1 MRIAEFSTWD
11 IIKALCINRNC
22 LQEWIRLGVVRPT
35 IRARGT
41 GTRNR
46 FTFDDVV
53 KVNVFR
59 HLVAIGIQRVH
70 ASALVASIVD
80 TDSTASHEISKDVSI
95 HINVRNIKNETED
108 LVRVLT

>member
-1 MRIAEFSTWD
+1 MRIAEYTTWD
-11 IIKALCINRNC
+11 IIKSLGIKREC
-22 LQEWIRLGVVRPT
+22 LQDWICRGVIRPT
-35 IRARGT
+35 IRARGI
-41 GTRNR
+41 GTKNR
-46 FTFDDVV
+46 FTFNDVV

-59 HLVAIGIQRVH
+59 HLVASGIQRVH

-80 TDSTASHEISKDVSI
+80 TDSSVSHEISKDVSI